1 MRNCIAKGTI
11 TAVGGVAHLE
21 AILSDRY
28 NKQAILKSCASF
40 TDCITRVN
48 NTSVGNECKRS

>member
-1 MRNCIAKGTI
+1 MRNCIVKGTI

-21 AILSDRY
+21 AILTDRY
-28 NKQAILKSCASF
+28 NKQAILKSCALF

-48 NTSVGNECKRS
+48 NT